1 MRFLPVN
8 LDAVLV
14 ELDDLSQTLALLASL
29 QAEPI
34 AGVHDI
40 VPAARTL
47 LVSFRPAAISR
58 AELIERIG
66 VRSVDARAEEAGER
80 IEIPVTY
87 NGEDLEDVARLL
99 DISPQEVVRRHLPP
113 GPLRILDVGG
123 GTGIHAEWLA
133 ADGHVVHVVDHIPVS
148 TWHRPL
154 TDALAAKGRPSPG
167 NGVYEFDPIT
177 GGYRAG

>member
-14 ELDDLSQTLALLASL
+14 ELEDLSQTLALLASL

-34 AGVHDI
+34 DGVDDI

-66 VRSVDARAEEAGER
+66 HRSVDAHAAQAGEL

-87 NGEDLEDVARLL
+87 DGEDLDEVARLL
-99 DISPQEVVRRHLPP
+99 GISPQEVVRRHTGSDYTVAFTFSLKAFPRF
-113 GPLRILDVGG
+113 PLGSDV
-123 GTGIHAEWLA
+123 A
-133 ADGHVVHVVDHIPVS
+133 
-148 TWHRPL
+148 RPYSL
-154 TDALAAKGRPSPG
+154 LGD
-167 NGVYEFDPIT
+167 
-177 GGYRAG
+177 